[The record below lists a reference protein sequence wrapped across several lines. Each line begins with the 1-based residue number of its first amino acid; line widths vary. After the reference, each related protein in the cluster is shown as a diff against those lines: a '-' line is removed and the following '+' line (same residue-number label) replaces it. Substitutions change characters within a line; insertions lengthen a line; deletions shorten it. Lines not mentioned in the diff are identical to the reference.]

1 MTQEEAKTKVL
12 QIANEDLTK
21 GIYYYS
27 ALIYPSPKK
36 LVRLN
41 AFNKYGQLKGKNE
54 NYAKQLMAW
63 KERVFT
69 FFTENGF
76 FKAELNDAWKNF
88 KNRK

>member
-1 MTQEEAKTKVL
+1 MTQQEAANKVIE
-12 QIANEDLTK
+12 IAKEDLTK

-27 ALIYPSPKK
+27 ALLRPSPKK

-54 NYAKQLMAW
+54 NYAAQLMAW
-63 KERVFT
+63 KERVFA

-76 FKAELNDAWKNF
+76 SKPELNDAWREF
-88 KNRK
+88 RSRR